1 MMRSV
6 VDQPYV
12 IVLTTLGSDID
23 PATLATRLVE
33 ERLAACVN
41 VLPEMESFFRWHGAV
56 ERDRERQL
64 LIKTRAALVPELQ
77 RRLLEMHPY
86 DLPEFLVLSVSDGSK
101 DYLKWITASTTDPEA
116 PPIRSE
122 TPH

>member
-1 MMRSV
+1 MRSV

-116 PPIRSE
+116 PSIRSE

>member
-1 MMRSV
+1 MRSV
-6 VDQPYV
+6 VDQSYV

-23 PATLATRLVE
+23 PATLAMRLVE

-86 DLPEFLVLSVSDGSK
+86 DLPEFLVLSVSAGSE
-101 DYLKWITASTTDPEA
+101 DYLKWITASTTDPAA